1 MMEYASGE
9 LAFEQSAKRTGR
21 NLEFIF
27 EILEQGFGIGTRA
40 ALYLYR
46 EP

>member
-1 MMEYASGE
+1 MRYASGE
-9 LAFEQSAKRTGR
+9 LVFEQPAKRSER
-21 NLEFIF
+21 NPEVFF
-27 EILEQGFGIGTRA
+27 DILEQGFGIGTRA

>member
-1 MMEYASGE
+1 MRSDSGQ
-9 LAFEQSAKRTGR
+9 LAFEQSARRTGR
-21 NLEFIF
+21 NPEVFF
-27 EILEQGFGIGTRA
+27 DILEQGFGIGTRA